1 MLVWRHLSS
10 SFYVGDLDFR
20 VSDSQLYRVF
30 NEMGRVVSVG
40 VCMDMS
46 TGRSLGYGYVNYNN
60 ITDARPV
67 IDTMNL
73 TTLNGNPIMITVAT
87 DLSGQSK
94 GYDYVLFDNEEA
106 ATSAIDKLNGTP
118 LKDKQAYVGPYL
130 RKHKRDSSSRF
141 NNVYVKNLS

>member
-1 MLVWRHLSS
+1 MLVWHHLSS

-20 VSDSQLYRVF
+20 VTDSQLYRVF
-30 NEMGRVVSVG
+30 NEMGGVVYR
-40 VCMDMS
+40 DMS

-60 ITDARPV
+60 ITDTRPV

-73 TTLNGNPIMITVAT
+73 TTLNGNPIRITVAT

-130 RKHKRDSSSRF
+130 RKHRRDSSSRF